1 MSTTPDTK
9 HPRGAPN
16 VGLRELVR
24 MKSEGEKIVMI
35 TAYDYPSG
43 RHADAAGVDVVLV
56 GDSAAMTV
64 LGHDSTVPITLDEM
78 VMLAQATV
86 RGANRPLVIADL
98 PFGSYQVSDEEAT
111 RSAIRMAKDA
121 GVDMIKIE
129 GAGQTVSRL
138 RAIVGAGV
146 AVCAHLGLTPQS
158 ATLLGGYRAQARSA
172 EEALQAV
179 RDALE
184 LEAAGA
190 SMIVLEAVP
199 PIVAGR
205 ITEAVSIPTIGIGA
219 GAQCDGQVLV
229 YHDAVGISTGPRPR
243 FVRQYASAGEDITQA
258 LATYTA
264 EVKSGAYPQP
274 EHEYTMPPDELGRF
288 EAAQH
293 LSAT

>member
-9 HPRGAPN
+9 HPQGAPK

-35 TAYDYPSG
+35 TAYDYPSS

-86 RGANRPLVIADL
+86 RGAKRPLVIADL

-121 GVDMIKIE
+121 GVDMVKIE
-129 GAGQTVSRL
+129 GAGQTVSRV

-172 EEALQAV
+172 EEALEAV

-190 SMIVLEAVP
+190 AMIVLEAVP
-199 PIVAGR
+199 PIVAER
-205 ITEAVSIPTIGIGA
+205 ITQAVSIPTIGIGA

-243 FVRQYASAGEDITQA
+243 FVRQYATAGEDITQA
-258 LATYTA
+258 LAAYTA

-274 EHEYTMPPDELGRF
+274 EHEYTMPADELGRF
-288 EAAQH
+288 EATQH

>member
-9 HPRGAPN
+9 HPQGASK

-43 RHADAAGVDVVLV
+43 RHADAAGVDVVLI

-64 LGHDSTVPITLDEM
+64 LGHDSTVPITLDEI
-78 VMLAQATV
+78 VMLAKATV
-86 RGANRPLVIADL
+86 RGAKRPLVIADL

-121 GVDMIKIE
+121 GVDMVKIE
-129 GAGQTVSRL
+129 GAGQTVSRV

-190 SMIVLEAVP
+190 AMIVLEAVP
-199 PIVAGR
+199 PIVAER
-205 ITEAVSIPTIGIGA
+205 ITQAVSIPTIGIGA
-219 GAQCDGQVLV
+219 GAKCDGQVLV

-243 FVRQYASAGEDITQA
+243 FVRQYATAGEDITQA
-258 LATYTA
+258 LAAYTA

-274 EHEYTMPPDELGRF
+274 EHEYTMPADELGRF
-288 EAAQH
+288 EATQH

>member
-1 MSTTPDTK
+1 M
-9 HPRGAPN
+9 
-16 VGLRELVR
+16 
-24 MKSEGEKIVMI
+24 
-35 TAYDYPSG
+35 
-43 RHADAAGVDVVLV
+43 VL
-56 GDSAAMTV
+56 
-64 LGHDSTVPITLDEM
+64 
-78 VMLAQATV
+78 LAQAAV
-86 RGANRPLVIADL
+86 RGAKRPLVIADL

-121 GVDMIKIE
+121 GVDMVKIE
-129 GAGQTVSRL
+129 GAGQTVSRV

-190 SMIVLEAVP
+190 AMIVLEAVP
-199 PIVAGR
+199 PIVAER
-205 ITEAVSIPTIGIGA
+205 ITQAVSIPTIGIGA

-243 FVRQYASAGEDITQA
+243 FVRQYATAGEDITQA
-258 LATYTA
+258 LAAYTA

-274 EHEYTMPPDELGRF
+274 EHEYTMPADELGRF
-288 EAAQH
+288 EATQH

>member
-9 HPRGAPN
+9 HPQGAPK

-86 RGANRPLVIADL
+86 RGAKRPLVIADL

-264 EVKSGAYPQP
+264 EVKSGAYPLP

>member
-9 HPRGAPN
+9 HPRGAPK

-243 FVRQYASAGEDITQA
+243 FVRQYASAGENITQA

>member
-1 MSTTPDTK
+1 
-9 HPRGAPN
+9 
-16 VGLRELVR
+16 

-86 RGANRPLVIADL
+86 RGAKRPLVIADL
-98 PFGSYQVSDEEAT
+98 PFGSYQVSDEEAA

-190 SMIVLEAVP
+190 SMLVLEAVP

-293 LSAT
+293 LSVT

>member
-9 HPRGAPN
+9 HPQGAPK

-64 LGHDSTVPITLDEM
+64 LGRDSTVPITLDEM

-86 RGANRPLVIADL
+86 RGAKRPLVIADL

-121 GVDMIKIE
+121 GVDMVKIE
-129 GAGQTVSRL
+129 GAGQTVSRV

-172 EEALQAV
+172 EEALEAV

-190 SMIVLEAVP
+190 AMIVLEAVP
-199 PIVAGR
+199 PIVAER
-205 ITEAVSIPTIGIGA
+205 ITQAVSIPTIGIGA

-243 FVRQYASAGEDITQA
+243 FVRQYATAGEDITQA
-258 LATYTA
+258 LAAYTA

-274 EHEYTMPPDELGRF
+274 EHEYTMPADELGRF
-288 EAAQH
+288 EATQH